1 MLGDDN
7 LIDTHYDL
15 LTILYCCYLKKD
27 FSYIEK
33 IKKDITDVEGMI
45 SNLYFMNKE
54 EMLEELQIKD
64 IDVFEMF
71 KVSTNLYKENFSNLK
86 TIFSI
91 EGCDYIK
98 DEKELVNLYNLGL
111 RNILLVWN
119 NKNKY
124 GSGNKTDKGLTNLGK
139 IFLKKAVEL
148 GISIDMS
155 HMNKNT
161 FWDTI
166 DFLKELKKDNLFP
179 KVIASHSNC
188 YSICKHKRNLDD
200 EQILAIKELD
210 GLIGL
215 VLYGPFINEEEK
227 DLEINFLKNLK
238 HLESL
243 IGIDN
248 IMISTDNMNFA
259 TDLFNIK
266 EGISLYN
273 HKNIKEN
280 LTKLLKN
287 NYNEE
292 EINKVLYKNVDEKLF

>member
-1 MLGDDN
+1 M
-7 LIDTHYDL
+7 IDTHYDL

-259 TDLFNIK
+259 TDLLNIK

>member
-1 MLGDDN
+1 M
-7 LIDTHYDL
+7 IDTHYDL

>member
-1 MLGDDN
+1 M
-7 LIDTHYDL
+7 IDTHYDL

-188 YSICKHKRNLDD
+188 YSICKHKRNLVD